1 MYNDLAD
8 ALEDVKT
15 KGYTHSFE
23 VEEDCLQCKGLEQ
36 EFPIDTLHIVSSYFF
51 DQGTDPGDDSSL
63 YLIETESGVKGYL
76 IGGTTIYK
84 DREKA
89 EFLDKLLKKNNS

>member
-1 MYNDLAD
+1 MYDDLAD
-8 ALEDVKT
+8 ALEDVKS

-23 VEEDCLQCKGLEQ
+23 VDENRLSCKELDQ
-36 EFPIDTLHIVSSYFF
+36 EFPVETLRIVSSYFF

-89 EFLDKLLKKNNS
+89 EFLDELLKKNNY